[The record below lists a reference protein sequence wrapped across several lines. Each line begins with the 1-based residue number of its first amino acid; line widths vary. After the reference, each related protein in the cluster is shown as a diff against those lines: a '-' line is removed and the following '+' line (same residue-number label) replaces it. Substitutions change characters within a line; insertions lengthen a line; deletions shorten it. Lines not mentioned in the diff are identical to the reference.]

1 MSVKFSNQMPSKF
14 EERLRETYYD
24 KLEDGSYELKKGVA
38 VPTRVIEFFQ
48 RQEIDFAGWVV
59 TEESRLEIKRK
70 KRARFIEKHGLI
82 EIILDAEK
90 VELAKKM
97 ARIRSHNKQW
107 RKKGSRQRFI
117 DDLTGSLGELA
128 VEQWFSERH
137 PFEEAKGVNTGYLP
151 YGDDGYD
158 MQWGKYK
165 IEVKSTQRLYNQDLQ
180 LWNPGYEGSHLSVLC
195 KVWRVRK
202 DGTCAVDLVGWVSN
216 KQYRERNRKNDFGHR
231 TVRMRDLN
239 KMRELFGDA

>member
-1 MSVKFSNQMPSKF
+1 MSTAYKEKI
-14 EERLRETYYD
+14 RAAYYD
-24 KLEDGSYELKKGVA
+24 KQPDGTWELKRGVAIPTNVISYMERADIKLEDFKVTDE
-38 VPTRVIEFFQ
+38 Q
-48 RQEIDFAGWVV
+48 RREREKQ
-59 TEESRLEIKRK
+59 

-97 ARIRSHNKQW
+97 AGIRSHNKQW
-107 RKKGSRQRFI
+107 RGKGRRQRFI

-239 KMRELFGDA
+239 KMRELFNDA